1 MTHVAIIYYSAT
13 GNVRLLAEAVQAGAE
28 RAGAETRLRRVAEL
42 APEEAIQQNPKWAAH
57 RDAMRDEP
65 LATLADLEWAD
76 GAVFGSP
83 TRFGNVTAQLKQYL
97 DQTGGL
103 WARDLLTE
111 KVVSGF
117 TSASTHHGGLES
129 TLLALYNTF
138 YHWGS
143 IIVPPGYGSAEMK
156 AAGNPYGA
164 SHVSIKGS
172 QPEERD
178 LAAARFQGQRVA
190 EIATRLAATR

>member
-1 MTHVAIIYYSAT
+1 MTNVSIIYYSAT
-13 GNVRLLAEAVQAGAE
+13 GNLRLLAEAVEAGA
-28 RAGAETRLRRVAEL
+28 RAGGAKTRLRRVAEL
-42 APEEAIQQNPKWAAH
+42 APEDAIQRNPKWAAH
-57 RDAMRDEP
+57 RDAMKDEP
-65 LATLADLEWAD
+65 LATLDDLEWAD
-76 GAVFGSP
+76 GVVFGSP
-83 TRFGNVTAQLKQYL
+83 TRFGNVAAQLKQYL

-103 WARDLLTE
+103 WAKDKLSE

-117 TSASTHHGGLES
+117 TSASTRHGGLES
-129 TLLALYNTF
+129 TLLAMYNTF

-156 AAGNPYGA
+156 ESGNPYGA

-178 LAAARFQGQRVA
+178 LAAARFQGHRVA
-190 EIATRLAATR
+190 QIATRLAASK